1 MKTSNY
7 IFILLLI
14 LNLGCTSNKA
24 DLIVINSKI
33 YTANK
38 SNEVAKS
45 IAVRNGK
52 IIDIDSI
59 NLDNKYEAKVI
70 LDANEKT
77 ILPGLI
83 DSHCHFYNLGLD
95 QQVVDLR
102 GTTSFEEIIERL
114 KVYDL
119 NNESNVILGRGWDQN
134 DWETKQF
141 PVNTQL
147 NSIFKNKLVVLERI
161 DGHAYIVNDNTLQ
174 LAGIDEN
181 TLIRGG
187 LVLLKNNKPTGV
199 LIDAP
204 MSMVDKVLPEKT
216 TKEKAVNKIKVID
229 REKIEAIGAVNLRDV
244 LSNENNIR
252 ISQDNVLGSFT
263 SLQGISGQNVKIL
276 IDGVPIIG
284 RLNGSVDLSQINLN
298 DIERIEIVEGP
309 LSVNYG
315 TDALAGTINLIS
327 KKKTSDGFSVNLN
340 SYYESIGQY
349 NFDGTISYKQNNNQF
364 NFSAGRNFF
373 DGWSKNEQFSIL
385 PKKLLADESRFK
397 EWKPKEQ
404 IFYNGKYRYRTSYFE
419 FNTSYSGF
427 YEQIVNRGIPR
438 EPLFINSF
446 DDYYRTWRKTLLAN
460 AKYQFKKSEWN
471 ISLSHSAY
479 NRIKNTYFIDLTNL
493 EKNISSNISDQDTS
507 KFRNSIIKS
516 IFKLPAKKNLDSE
529 VGIDLNFESAEGR
542 RINSKNQSIADFAI
556 FTNLEWLY
564 RQNLVFRPGLR
575 YAHNTNYDPPL
586 IPSLHLK
593 YSFGLF
599 ILRSSFAKGFR
610 SPSLKEQYFNFV
622 DINHNIIGHNQLP
635 PQNSARIHVENY
647 NII

>member
-14 LNLGCTSNKA
+14 LNLGCTNNKA

-59 NLDNKYEAKVI
+59 NLDNKYEAKEI

-134 DWETKQF
+134 DWEIKQF

-161 DGHAYIVNDNTLQ
+161 DGHAYIVNDNALK

-181 TLIRGG
+181 TLVRGG

-216 TKEKAVNKIKVID
+216 TKEKVNALKEAEEISFSYGLTTVDDAGLGMEIIDLIDSLHKTNELKIKIYAMVSVSKTNIQKLKKSG
-229 REKIEAIGAVNLRDV
+229 KIKTPKLNVRSFKVYGDGALGSRGAALKKPYCDDPHNYGFLRTDIKDLKYYANEIANMGFQMNTHAIGDSTVSV
-244 LSNENNIR
+244 LLKEY
-252 ISQDNVLGSFT
+252 QKV
-263 SLQGISGQNVKIL
+263 
-276 IDGVPIIG
+276 
-284 RLNGSVDLSQINLN
+284 LN
-298 DIERIEIVEGP
+298 DIDDPRWRIEHSQVVDLNEFNLYNDKILPSVQPTHATSDMYWAYDRLGERIEGAYAFKDL
-309 LSVNYG
+309 LSSSKRIALG
-315 TDALAGTINLIS
+315 TDFPVERVNPFHTFYSSIERKDLSGYPANGFQIENALSREETLKGMTIW
-327 KKKTSDGFSVNLN
+327 G
-340 SYYESIGQY
+340 
-349 NFDGTISYKQNNNQF
+349 
-364 NFSAGRNFF
+364 A
-373 DGWSKNEQFSIL
+373 
-385 PKKLLADESRFK
+385 
-397 EWKPKEQ
+397 
-404 IFYNGKYRYRTSYFE
+404 
-419 FNTSYSGF
+419 
-427 YEQIVNRGIPR
+427 
-438 EPLFINSF
+438 
-446 DDYYRTWRKTLLAN
+446 
-460 AKYQFKKSEWN
+460 
-471 ISLSHSAY
+471 
-479 NRIKNTYFIDLTNL
+479 
-493 EKNISSNISDQDTS
+493 
-507 KFRNSIIKS
+507 
-516 IFKLPAKKNLDSE
+516 
-529 VGIDLNFESAEGR
+529 
-542 RINSKNQSIADFAI
+542 
-556 FTNLEWLY
+556 
-564 RQNLVFRPGLR
+564 
-575 YAHNTNYDPPL
+575 
-586 IPSLHLK
+586 
-593 YSFGLF
+593 
-599 ILRSSFAKGFR
+599 
-610 SPSLKEQYFNFV
+610 YFNFEENEKGSIEKGKSADFIIIDQNIMEIEAAKIPNTKVLKTFV
-622 DINHNIIGHNQLP
+622 DGELVYQKDAL
-635 PQNSARIHVENY
+635 
-647 NII
+647 

>member
-1 MKTSNY
+1 MKTPDY

-14 LNLGCTSNKA
+14 LNLGCTNNKA

-59 NLDNKYEAKVI
+59 NLDNKYEAKEI

-134 DWETKQF
+134 DWEIKQF

-161 DGHAYIVNDNTLQ
+161 DGHAYIVNDNALQ

-216 TKEKAVNKIKVID
+216 TKEKVNALKEAEEISFSYGLTTVDDAGLGMEIIDLIDSLHKSNELKIKIYAMVSASKTNIQKLKKSG
-229 REKIEAIGAVNLRDV
+229 KIKTPKLNVRSLKVYGDGALGSRGAALKKPYCDDPHNYGFLRTDIKDLKYYANEIANMGFQMNTHAIGDSTVSV
-244 LSNENNIR
+244 LLKEY
-252 ISQDNVLGSFT
+252 QKV
-263 SLQGISGQNVKIL
+263 
-276 IDGVPIIG
+276 
-284 RLNGSVDLSQINLN
+284 LN
-298 DIERIEIVEGP
+298 DIDDPRWRIEHSQVVDLNEFNLYNDKILPSVQPTHATSDMYWAYDRLGERIEGAYAFKDL
-309 LSVNYG
+309 LSSSKRIALG
-315 TDALAGTINLIS
+315 TDFPVERVNPFHTFYSSIERKDLSGYPANGFQIENALSREETLKGMTIW
-327 KKKTSDGFSVNLN
+327 G
-340 SYYESIGQY
+340 
-349 NFDGTISYKQNNNQF
+349 
-364 NFSAGRNFF
+364 A
-373 DGWSKNEQFSIL
+373 
-385 PKKLLADESRFK
+385 
-397 EWKPKEQ
+397 
-404 IFYNGKYRYRTSYFE
+404 
-419 FNTSYSGF
+419 
-427 YEQIVNRGIPR
+427 
-438 EPLFINSF
+438 
-446 DDYYRTWRKTLLAN
+446 
-460 AKYQFKKSEWN
+460 
-471 ISLSHSAY
+471 
-479 NRIKNTYFIDLTNL
+479 
-493 EKNISSNISDQDTS
+493 
-507 KFRNSIIKS
+507 
-516 IFKLPAKKNLDSE
+516 
-529 VGIDLNFESAEGR
+529 
-542 RINSKNQSIADFAI
+542 
-556 FTNLEWLY
+556 
-564 RQNLVFRPGLR
+564 
-575 YAHNTNYDPPL
+575 
-586 IPSLHLK
+586 
-593 YSFGLF
+593 
-599 ILRSSFAKGFR
+599 
-610 SPSLKEQYFNFV
+610 YFNFEENEKGSIEKGKSADFIIIDQNIMEIEAAKIPNTKVLKTFV
-622 DINHNIIGHNQLP
+622 DGELVYQKDAL
-635 PQNSARIHVENY
+635 
-647 NII
+647 